1 MDVMDATTITEM
13 PGDGAILD
21 TLGCD
26 EKRKKRG
33 KMGKVGKSRMGGYY
47 VQQQLSVHNPSIEC
61 RKKRMKKRP
70 LLGNQYTSLE
80 HGGKERKKK

>member
-26 EKRKKRG
+26 DKRKKRG
-33 KMGKVGKSRMGGYY
+33 KMGKVGK
-47 VQQQLSVHNPSIEC
+47 
-61 RKKRMKKRP
+61 
-70 LLGNQYTSLE
+70 
-80 HGGKERKKK
+80 KE